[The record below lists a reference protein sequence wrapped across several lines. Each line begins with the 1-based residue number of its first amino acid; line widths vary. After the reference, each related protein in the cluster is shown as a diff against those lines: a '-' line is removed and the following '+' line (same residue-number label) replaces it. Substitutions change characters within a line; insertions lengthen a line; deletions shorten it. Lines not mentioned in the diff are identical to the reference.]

1 MKKALV
7 VPSRILLAIALVI
20 SFSGCD
26 ILIDLFGD
34 GDGDAGENAVVLT
47 NHSVTPAL
55 VKNVAP
61 GVEVFSLM
69 SSDDRFPMSPNFI
82 MGGSPDGAGLLKN
95 DDGTFTYVTNHEDN
109 YSVSRITLDETFKP
123 VKGEYIITSDHG
135 RWRLCSATMATPE
148 EHGYGPLFITAG
160 ESGPES
166 QIHAANPFAAQNTSR
181 ILTSFGAWSTE
192 NAVPL
197 PKTAYPGKTVV
208 IIGDDD
214 SREFGGQIAL
224 YVGEGVGNLDT
235 GNLYVLAR
243 VDDNTRERDMV
254 VGETYEVE
262 FRQIEDQTT
271 LAPSEFNPAS
281 AALNAMPFG
290 RVEDLDYRKDGV
302 GREVYFNVTG
312 QNDSGA
318 NADFS
323 RTKYGRVYRL
333 TMDVTNPLKA
343 TIEVILDGDDRGGI
357 AGQFQNPDNILATEN
372 YLYIQE
378 DPNGYGDETHDAY
391 IYQYEIETGRMQV
404 VMELDHRR
412 GEDKYNVD
420 RDGITPSESRLG
432 GWEYGAM
439 LDVSET
445 LGIPNTFVLN
455 IQPHSWRSPVYAGVD
470 GGTLRAAENQAS
482 HVVVVKGLER

>member
-1 MKKALV
+1 MKKAANTLF
-7 VPSRILLAIALVI
+7 RLLLIPVLAVSL
-20 SFSGCD
+20 SGCD
-26 ILIDLFGD
+26 ILVDLFNDD
-34 GDGDAGENAVVLT
+34 GDEGGSTVTLT

-69 SSDDRFPMSPNFI
+69 SSDDTFPMSPNFR

-95 DDGTFTYVTNHEDN
+95 ADGTFTFVTNHEDN

-123 VKGEYIITSDHG
+123 VAGEYIITSDHG

-166 QIHAANPFAAQNTSR
+166 QIHGADPFAAQNTSR
-181 ILTSFGAWSTE
+181 ILTAFGAWSTE
-192 NAVPL
+192 NALPL
-197 PKTAYPGKTVV
+197 PKTAFVNKTIV

-214 SREFGGQIAL
+214 SREFGGQIAM
-224 YVGEGVGNLDT
+224 YVGDGVGNLDT
-235 GNLYVLAR
+235 GDLYVLAR
-243 VDDNTRERDMV
+243 TDDNVREKDMV
-254 VGETYEVE
+254 VGETYAVE
-262 FRQIEDQTT
+262 FRQIEDQQS

-281 AALNAMPFG
+281 AALSAMPFG

-302 GREVYFNVTG
+302 GREIYFNVTG

-333 TMDVTNPLKA
+333 TLDPTNPLFG
-343 TIEVILDGDDRGGI
+343 TLEVILDGDEPGP
-357 AGQFQNPDNILATEN
+357 AEEFQNPDNILVTEN
-372 YLYIQE
+372 YVYVQE

-391 IYQYEIETGRMQV
+391 IYQYEIATGNMAV

-420 RDGITPSESRLG
+420 RDGVTPRESRLG

-439 LDVSET
+439 LDISDT
-445 LGIPNTFVLN
+445 IGIENTFMLN
-455 IQPHSWRSPVYAGVD
+455 VQPHSWRSPLYAGVD
-470 GGTLRAAENQAS
+470 GGALRAAENQAS
-482 HVVVVKGLER
+482 QILVVKGLPR

>member
-1 MKKALV
+1 MKKALE
-7 VPSRILLAIALVI
+7 VPFRTLLVLTLFV
-20 SFSGCD
+20 SLSGCD

-34 GDGDAGENAVVLT
+34 DSDAGDTAVELT
-47 NHSVTPAL
+47 NHSVTPIL
-55 VKNVAP
+55 VKDLPA
-61 GVEVFSLM
+61 GVEVYSLI
-69 SSDDRFPMSPNFI
+69 SSDDRFSASPNFI
-82 MGGSPDGAGLLKN
+82 FGGSPDGAGLLKN

-109 YSVSRITLDETFKP
+109 YAVSRITLDETFKP

-166 QIHAANPFAAQNTSR
+166 QIHAADPFASLNTSR
-181 ILTSFGAWSTE
+181 LLTAFGAWNTE

-197 PKTAYPGKTVV
+197 PKTAYVNKTVV
-208 IIGDDD
+208 VIGDDD
-214 SREFGGQIAL
+214 SGEFGGQIAL
-224 YVGEGVGNLDT
+224 YVGEGTGNLDT

-243 VDDNTRERDMV
+243 TDDNTREKDMV

-262 FRQIEDQTT
+262 FRQIEDQ
-271 LAPSEFNPAS
+271 LSMAPSEFNPKS
-281 AALNAMPFG
+281 AELNAIKFG
-290 RVEDLDYRKDGV
+290 RVEDLDYRKDGR

-312 QNDSGA
+312 QNDTRA

-323 RTKYGRVYRL
+323 RSKYGRVYRL
-333 TMDVTNPLKA
+333 TFDITNPLKA
-343 TIEVILDGDDRGGI
+343 TLEVILDGDDRTGP

-391 IYQYEIETGRMQV
+391 IYQYDLRTETLAV

-412 GEDKYNVD
+412 GEDKYNVA
-420 RDGITPSESRLG
+420 RDGVTPAESRLG

-439 LDVSET
+439 LDISDTV
-445 LGIPNTFVLN
+445 GIPNTFMINL
-455 IQPHSWRSPVYAGVD
+455 QPHSWRSPVYAGVD
-470 GGTLRAAENQAS
+470 GGVLRAAENQAGS
-482 HVVVVKGLER
+482 VIIVKGLPR

>member
-1 MKKALV
+1 MKKALE
-7 VPSRILLAIALVI
+7 VPFRTLLVLTLIVSL
-20 SFSGCD
+20 SGCD
-26 ILIDLFGD
+26 ILVDLFGD
-34 GDGDAGENAVVLT
+34 DGDTGGSAVELT

-95 DDGTFTYVTNHEDN
+95 DDGTFTYVMNHEDN

-166 QIHAANPFAAQNTSR
+166 QIHAADPFAAQNTSR
-181 ILTSFGAWSTE
+181 ILTAFGAWSTE

-197 PKTAYPGKTVV
+197 PKTAYPNKTVV

-224 YVGEGVGNLDT
+224 YVGDGVGNLDT
-235 GNLYVLAR
+235 GDLYVLAR

-262 FRQIEDQTT
+262 FRQIEDQTSLT
-271 LAPSEFNPAS
+271 PAEFNPAS

-290 RVEDLDYRKDGV
+290 RVEDLDYRKDGN
-302 GREVYFNVTG
+302 GREIYFNVTG

-333 TMDVTNPLKA
+333 TMDITNPLKG
-343 TIEVILDGDDRGGI
+343 TLEVILDGDDRAGI

-391 IYQYEIETGRMQV
+391 IYQYDLDTGNMTV

-420 RDGITPSESRLG
+420 RDGVTPAESRLG

-439 LDVSET
+439 LDISDTV
-445 LGIPNTFVLN
+445 GIPNTFILN
-455 IQPHSWRSPVYAGVD
+455 VQPHTWRSPLFAGVD
-470 GGTLRAAENQAS
+470 GGTRRAAENQAS
-482 HVVVVKGLER
+482 QILVIKGLPR